1 MTVGGR
7 AVLDLPPVLF
17 TKLDLYCGRFTI
29 LHNSK
34 ILIHEISSQRGAQ
47 SSILFSKRFLD
58 LMLT

>member
-1 MTVGGR
+1 MVVGGR
-7 AVLDLPPVLF
+7 AVLDLPPILF
-17 TKLDLYCGRFTI
+17 IKLDLYCGHFTI

-34 ILIHEISSQRGAQ
+34 ILIHEISSQHGAQ